1 MGLVELP
8 YFADD
13 AAIPESL
20 PTCSAIR
27 SSTDVLSDTSTQRVV
42 GVGLHFVVK
51 YGSGVELKEGQNMLY
66 VQQVTRVS
74 VPRVYA
80 LFRES
85 ETGEKYIVMERING
99 RRLDVEWG
107 LLSQD
112 EKRVIACKLKASFEE
127 LRQLPSPGGFCSVG
141 KGPLLDDIFWT
152 DGESASLRGPFSTE
166 STFNDAIIE
175 VLSRAQIPS
184 HKVAFYKRAF
194 RNVFCKNLPTF
205 TLGNFQRSS
214 LIVQE
219 GGNTCRSGSKT
230 MRHDVR
236 VFLLNWKYA
245 GWYPCYW
252 EYARSIFIGV
262 DWRDDWDKYIDQMM
276 PTFPVE
282 WSWMGKVLTDL
293 WT

>member
-20 PTCSAIR
+20 PTCAAIR

-107 LLSQD
+107 LLSQY
-112 EKRVIACKLKASFEE
+112 EKHVIACKLKASFEE

-152 DGESASLRGPFSTE
+152 DGESASLRGPFATE
-166 STFNDAIIE
+166 SDLNQALLAKYLYNNHSKYKADFYE
-175 VLSRAQIPS
+175 RA
-184 HKVAFYKRAF
+184 
-194 RNVFCKNLPTF
+194 LP
-205 TLGNFQRSS
+205 S
-214 LIVQE
+214 LIKDGCAFFTHGDLQGKNILLGRQSE
-219 GGNTCRSGSKT
+219 GSERDQGGFEITLIDWEFS
-230 MRHDVR
+230 
-236 VFLLNWKYA
+236 
-245 GWYPCYW
+245 GWYPSYW
-252 EYARSIFIGV
+252 EFAKAFLACGRWEN
-262 DWRDDWDKYIDQMM
+262 DWSLFLEMIVPHVWRQSAWID
-276 PTFPVE
+276 TFLSE
-282 WSWMGKVLTDL
+282 LIL
-293 WT
+293 